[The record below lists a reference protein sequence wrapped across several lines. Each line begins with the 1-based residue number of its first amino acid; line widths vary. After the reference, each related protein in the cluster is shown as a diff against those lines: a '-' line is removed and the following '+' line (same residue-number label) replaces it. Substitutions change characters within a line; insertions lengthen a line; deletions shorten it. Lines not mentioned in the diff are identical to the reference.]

1 MSCDVLNVSLRELR
15 RGHELSQEQRR
26 DLRAHLL
33 ESCED
38 CLSLLEGSEGRAVL
52 GELAGPLAR
61 LTEERSDA
69 MFTRA
74 IERARANSEK
84 RDTAA
89 PVVPLDADTRWTLSP
104 SALGERRTPRMQLAP
119 PTSILIVDDDAA
131 VRDVISVLLQEEGYE
146 CRTASSAEAALDV
159 AAAEAPPL
167 VISDMKMPGRDGI
180 WLLEAFRERYPETAV
195 IMLTGYGDTE
205 AAVDCLR
212 RGAVDYLLKPPKLT
226 DLIRAIE
233 RALAKRRIELARKR
247 YQKKLERKVRDRTG
261 ELRTAL
267 RNIQGTYQTTLL
279 ALVRALD
286 AREHETSDHSQR
298 VVKYTEVIAERLGL
312 RGPELEEIGR
322 GALLHDIGKIGV
334 PDAVLLKPA
343 KLTPEEWKEMR
354 RHPDIGYDMIR
365 SIEFLNTPAAIVLSH
380 QERFDGKGY
389 PRCLRGEEIHI
400 GARIFAV
407 ADTLDAMT
415 SDRPYRRGTTFENA
429 VAEVQRCAGSQF
441 DPEVVRAF
449 LDIRVKNLRRIKED
463 MAAARP
469 CEASQMEQDAREA
482 EEALDRA
489 LEAADEAENSVGE
502 DESARVSLGRGI
514 RGSGNSF
521 LTGPGATAGELAVS
535 SPFSDGSF
543 QVRGIRGTSGGAR
556 SRPRPVAAVGDC
568 IPTAPATVL
577 VHSRG
582 PPNVGGPVP
591 SVWGALGLWRGTL
604 APLPLDAPRLW
615 RTPCMRAA
623 HGFSASPVPRRRMRL
638 DDVAERCPRRGDGQG
653 SRPLESSATA
663 GDLPDPEHLLRAH
676 AIGRWETKHVEMGL
690 DPFRHGD
697 RCRVG
702 DRLGHSM
709 TFSARTSGQRCVS
722 SSAASGARTPSCC
735 SWSTQRQFWW
745 SSRSDSGP

>member
-1 MSCDVLNVSLRELR
+1 M
-15 RGHELSQEQRR
+15 
-26 DLRAHLL
+26 HLVDNL
-33 ESCED
+33 
-38 CLSLLEGSEGRAVL
+38 
-52 GELAGPLAR
+52 
-61 LTEERSDA
+61 
-69 MFTRA
+69 
-74 IERARANSEK
+74 
-84 RDTAA
+84 AA
-89 PVVPLDADTRWTLSP
+89 PTR
-104 SALGERRTPRMQLAP
+104 
-119 PTSILIVDDDAA
+119 ILIVDNDAS

-146 CRTASSAEAALDV
+146 CRTASSAETALDI

-298 VVKYTEVIAERLGL
+298 VVKYTEAIAERLSL

-343 KLTPEEWKEMR
+343 KLTQDEWKEMR

-380 QERFDGKGY
+380 QERFDGRGY
-389 PRCLRGEEIHI
+389 PRGLRGEEIHI

-415 SDRPYRRGTTFENA
+415 SDRPYRKGTTFENA
-429 VAEVQRCAGSQF
+429 VDEIDRCAGSQF

-449 LDIRVKNLRRIKED
+449 LDIGVKNLRRIKED
-463 MAAARP
+463 MAAAKAR
-469 CEASQMEQDAREA
+469 ESGDVEQDARDA

-489 LEAADEAENSVGE
+489 LETVD
-502 DESARVSLGRGI
+502 
-514 RGSGNSF
+514 
-521 LTGPGATAGELAVS
+521 
-535 SPFSDGSF
+535 
-543 QVRGIRGTSGGAR
+543 
-556 SRPRPVAAVGDC
+556 VAAR
-568 IPTAPATVL
+568 IA
-577 VHSRG
+577 
-582 PPNVGGPVP
+582 
-591 SVWGALGLWRGTL
+591 
-604 APLPLDAPRLW
+604 
-615 RTPCMRAA
+615 
-623 HGFSASPVPRRRMRL
+623 
-638 DDVAERCPRRGDGQG
+638 Q
-653 SRPLESSATA
+653 
-663 GDLPDPEHLLRAH
+663 
-676 AIGRWETKHVEMGL
+676 
-690 DPFRHGD
+690 
-697 RCRVG
+697 
-702 DRLGHSM
+702 
-709 TFSARTSGQRCVS
+709 GQR
-722 SSAASGARTPSCC
+722 
-735 SWSTQRQFWW
+735 
-745 SSRSDSGP
+745 

>member
-1 MSCDVLNVSLRELR
+1 M
-15 RGHELSQEQRR
+15 
-26 DLRAHLL
+26 HLVDNL
-33 ESCED
+33 
-38 CLSLLEGSEGRAVL
+38 
-52 GELAGPLAR
+52 
-61 LTEERSDA
+61 
-69 MFTRA
+69 
-74 IERARANSEK
+74 
-84 RDTAA
+84 AA
-89 PVVPLDADTRWTLSP
+89 PTR
-104 SALGERRTPRMQLAP
+104 
-119 PTSILIVDDDAA
+119 ILIVDDDAS

-146 CRTASSAEAALDV
+146 CRTASSAEAALDI

-180 WLLEAFRERYPETAV
+180 WLLEAFHERYPETAV

-298 VVKYTEVIAERLGL
+298 VVKYTEHIAERLSL

-380 QERFDGKGY
+380 QERFDGRGY
-389 PRCLRGEEIHI
+389 PRGLRGEEIHI

-415 SDRPYRRGTTFENA
+415 SDRPYRKGTTFENA
-429 VAEVQRCAGSQF
+429 VDEIQRCAGSQF

-449 LDIRVKNLRRIKED
+449 MDIGVKNLRRIKED
-463 MAAARP
+463 MAAAKAR
-469 CEASQMEQDAREA
+469 EAGEVEQDALDA
-482 EEALDRA
+482 EEALERA
-489 LEAADEAENSVGE
+489 LDTV
-502 DESARVSLGRGI
+502 D
-514 RGSGNSF
+514 
-521 LTGPGATAGELAVS
+521 
-535 SPFSDGSF
+535 
-543 QVRGIRGTSGGAR
+543 
-556 SRPRPVAAVGDC
+556 VAAR
-568 IPTAPATVL
+568 IA
-577 VHSRG
+577 
-582 PPNVGGPVP
+582 
-591 SVWGALGLWRGTL
+591 
-604 APLPLDAPRLW
+604 
-615 RTPCMRAA
+615 
-623 HGFSASPVPRRRMRL
+623 
-638 DDVAERCPRRGDGQG
+638 Q
-653 SRPLESSATA
+653 
-663 GDLPDPEHLLRAH
+663 
-676 AIGRWETKHVEMGL
+676 
-690 DPFRHGD
+690 
-697 RCRVG
+697 
-702 DRLGHSM
+702 
-709 TFSARTSGQRCVS
+709 GQR
-722 SSAASGARTPSCC
+722 
-735 SWSTQRQFWW
+735 
-745 SSRSDSGP
+745 

>member
-1 MSCDVLNVSLRELR
+1 M
-15 RGHELSQEQRR
+15 
-26 DLRAHLL
+26 HLVDNL
-33 ESCED
+33 
-38 CLSLLEGSEGRAVL
+38 
-52 GELAGPLAR
+52 
-61 LTEERSDA
+61 
-69 MFTRA
+69 
-74 IERARANSEK
+74 
-84 RDTAA
+84 AA
-89 PVVPLDADTRWTLSP
+89 PTR
-104 SALGERRTPRMQLAP
+104 
-119 PTSILIVDDDAA
+119 ILIVDDDAS

-146 CRTASSAEAALDV
+146 CRTASSAEAALGV

-298 VVKYTEVIAERLGL
+298 VVKFTEAIAERLGL

-354 RHPDIGYDMIR
+354 RHPDIGFDMIR
-365 SIEFLNTPAAIVLSH
+365 SIEFLSTPAAIVLSH
-380 QERFDGKGY
+380 QEKFDGTGY
-389 PRCLRGEEIHI
+389 PRKLRRDEIHI

-415 SDRPYRRGTTFENA
+415 SDRPYRQGTTFENA
-429 VAEVQRCAGSQF
+429 VDEIQRCAGSQF

-449 LDIRVKNLRRIKED
+449 MDIGVKNLRRIKED
-463 MAAARP
+463 MAAAKAR
-469 CEASQMEQDAREA
+469 EMSQVEQDANDA

-489 LEAADEAENSVGE
+489 LDSV
-502 DESARVSLGRGI
+502 DARV
-514 RGSGNSF
+514 
-521 LTGPGATAGELAVS
+521 A
-535 SPFSDGSF
+535 
-543 QVRGIRGTSGGAR
+543 
-556 SRPRPVAAVGDC
+556 SRIA
-568 IPTAPATVL
+568 
-577 VHSRG
+577 
-582 PPNVGGPVP
+582 
-591 SVWGALGLWRGTL
+591 
-604 APLPLDAPRLW
+604 
-615 RTPCMRAA
+615 
-623 HGFSASPVPRRRMRL
+623 
-638 DDVAERCPRRGDGQG
+638 Q
-653 SRPLESSATA
+653 
-663 GDLPDPEHLLRAH
+663 
-676 AIGRWETKHVEMGL
+676 
-690 DPFRHGD
+690 
-697 RCRVG
+697 
-702 DRLGHSM
+702 
-709 TFSARTSGQRCVS
+709 GQR
-722 SSAASGARTPSCC
+722 
-735 SWSTQRQFWW
+735 
-745 SSRSDSGP
+745 

>member
-1 MSCDVLNVSLRELR
+1 M
-15 RGHELSQEQRR
+15 
-26 DLRAHLL
+26 HLVDNL
-33 ESCED
+33 
-38 CLSLLEGSEGRAVL
+38 
-52 GELAGPLAR
+52 
-61 LTEERSDA
+61 
-69 MFTRA
+69 
-74 IERARANSEK
+74 
-84 RDTAA
+84 AA
-89 PVVPLDADTRWTLSP
+89 PTR
-104 SALGERRTPRMQLAP
+104 
-119 PTSILIVDDDAA
+119 ILIVDDDAS

-146 CRTASSAEAALDV
+146 CRTASSAESALDV

-449 LDIRVKNLRRIKED
+449 LDIGVKNLRRIKED
-463 MAAARP
+463 MAAAKAR
-469 CEASQMEQDAREA
+469 EAGQVEQDARDA

-489 LEAADEAENSVGE
+489 LNDSVDAD
-502 DESARVSLGRGI
+502 
-514 RGSGNSF
+514 
-521 LTGPGATAGELAVS
+521 
-535 SPFSDGSF
+535 
-543 QVRGIRGTSGGAR
+543 
-556 SRPRPVAAVGDC
+556 VAAR
-568 IPTAPATVL
+568 IA
-577 VHSRG
+577 
-582 PPNVGGPVP
+582 
-591 SVWGALGLWRGTL
+591 
-604 APLPLDAPRLW
+604 
-615 RTPCMRAA
+615 
-623 HGFSASPVPRRRMRL
+623 
-638 DDVAERCPRRGDGQG
+638 Q
-653 SRPLESSATA
+653 
-663 GDLPDPEHLLRAH
+663 
-676 AIGRWETKHVEMGL
+676 
-690 DPFRHGD
+690 
-697 RCRVG
+697 
-702 DRLGHSM
+702 
-709 TFSARTSGQRCVS
+709 GQR
-722 SSAASGARTPSCC
+722 
-735 SWSTQRQFWW
+735 
-745 SSRSDSGP
+745 